1 MRDFLFQLLKTK
13 TMENKIIRVAQGKQ
27 STLSQLYINGIF
39 QCYLLE
45 DKIREVKIASQTAIP
60 TGVFSLKLNT
70 WGAKNVNYKKVFGK
84 LHQGMIE
91 IAGLPNFSFVYIHTG
106 NTIKETAGCP
116 LCGFGFQFTDGDFQV
131 SQSVAAYKMIY
142 PKLAAL
148 AKEDSNHFTIEN
160 NFQF

>member
-1 MRDFLFQLLKTK
+1 MRDFLFNLQSIK
-13 TMENKIIRVAQGKQ
+13 TMESKIIRVAQGKE

-60 TGVFSLKLNT
+60 KGVFNLKLNT
-70 WGAKNVNYKKVFGK
+70 HGAKNVDYKKAFGK

-91 IAGLPNFSFVYIHTG
+91 ISGLPNFSFVYIHTG
-106 NTIKETAGCP
+106 NTIKDTAGCP
-116 LCGFGFQFTDGDFQV
+116 LCGFGFGFVDGNYQV

-142 PKLAAL
+142 PKLVAL
-148 AKEDSNHFTIEN
+148 AKVETNTMIIEN

>member
-1 MRDFLFQLLKTK
+1 
-13 TMENKIIRVAQGKQ
+13 MENKIIRVAEGKQ

-60 TGVFSLKLNT
+60 TGIFELKLNT
-70 WGAKNVNYKKVFGK
+70 WGAKNVDYKKAFGK

-91 IAGLPNFSFVYIHTG
+91 ISGLPNFSSVYIHTG
-106 NTIKETAGCP
+106 NTIRETAGCP
-116 LCGFGFQFTDGDFQV
+116 LCGFGFQFADGDYQV
-131 SQSVAAYKMIY
+131 SQSIAAYKMIY

-148 AKEDSNHFTIEN
+148 AKDSSNQFAIEN
-160 NFQF
+160 SFQF

>member
-1 MRDFLFQLLKTK
+1 
-13 TMENKIIRVAQGKQ
+13 MESKIIRVAQGKE
-27 STLSQLYINGIF
+27 STLSQLYINGTF

-45 DKIREVKIASQTAIP
+45 DKIREVKIPSQTAIP
-60 TGVFSLKLNT
+60 KGVYSLKLNII
-70 WGAKNVNYKKVFGK
+70 GAKNVDYKKAFGK

-91 IAGLPNFSFVYIHTG
+91 ISGLPNFSFVYIHTG

-116 LCGFGFQFTDGDFQV
+116 LCGFGFQFLDGNYQV

-142 PKLAAL
+142 PKLVAL
-148 AKEDSNHFTIEN
+148 AKEPNNKIVIEN

>member
-1 MRDFLFQLLKTK
+1 
-13 TMENKIIRVAQGKQ
+13 MENKIIRVAQGKQ

-45 DKIREVKIASQTAIP
+45 DKIRQVKIAFQTAIP
-60 TGVFSLKLNT
+60 TGVFELKLNT
-70 WGAKNVNYKKVFGK
+70 WGAKNVDYKKAFGK

-91 IAGLPNFSFVYIHTG
+91 ISGLPNFSFVYIHTG

-116 LCGFGFQFTDGDFQV
+116 LCGFGFQFADGDFQV
-131 SQSVAAYKMIY
+131 SQSIAAYKMIY

-148 AKEDSNHFTIEN
+148 AKDSSNQFAIEN

>member
-1 MRDFLFQLLKTK
+1 
-13 TMENKIIRVAQGKQ
+13 MENKIIRVAQGKQ

-60 TGVFSLKLNT
+60 TGIFEIKLNT
-70 WGAKNVNYKKVFGK
+70 WGAKNADYKRAFGN

-91 IAGLPNFSFVYIHTG
+91 ISGLPNFSFVYIHIG
-106 NTIKETAGCP
+106 NNFRQTAGCP
-116 LCGFGFQFTDGDFQV
+116 LCGFGFDLVDGNYQIVRSKD
-131 SQSVAAYKMIY
+131 AYQMIY
-142 PKLAAL
+142 PKLLSIAQGA
-148 AKEDSNHFTIEN
+148 ENHISIEN